1 MHSHRTARSFV
12 DVCSVECA
20 PRAEDR
26 FPSHAPFHFDLSILD
41 LYVSIKHGAAIV
53 LIGEELGKQPL
64 RLAPVIAEQRITV
77 WYSTPSVLRLLT
89 EFGHLDAFD
98 LSALRLLLRSEEHT
112 SELQSLMRKSSAV

>member
-1 MHSHRTARSFV
+1 MHSHRTALRFV
-12 DVCSVECA
+12 DWCADEFA

-26 FPSHAPFHFDLSILD
+26 FSSHAPFHFDLSILD

-77 WYSTPSVLRLLT
+77 WYSTPSVLRL
-89 EFGHLDAFD
+89 
-98 LSALRLLLRSEEHT
+98 RSEEHP
-112 SELQSLMRKSSAV
+112 SELQSLMRNSYAVFCLKKKKTTQIHNHNTI